1 MVGISTLL
9 KTTLF
14 GLQLGMTLV
23 LITVGL
29 TLIFGM
35 MDVINIAHGSLYML
49 GAYFGLSVVG
59 ATGNF
64 WLALLVA
71 PVLVAVVGAVMEVF
85 SIRPL
90 YGRDPLYHI
99 LLTFGVALIVQGIVE
114 DTWGA
119 QVKNIAKPAV
129 LEGTIQLGVV
139 TFPTFRL
146 FITVVATVVVAA
158 IWLLFTRSDVGILMR
173 ASGHDAEMVD
183 ALGVDVS
190 KVFTG
195 VFVFGAFLAGLAG
208 VLLGTARAVS
218 PAMGVNIIIQAFAIV
233 VIGGLGSFRGA
244 VIGAIAVGVLNAFG
258 SFYLPTMVD
267 LLVFLLMAVVL
278 LVKPGGLFGTPEVG

>member
-1 MVGISTLL
+1 
-9 KTTLF
+9 
-14 GLQLGMTLV
+14 
-23 LITVGL
+23 
-29 TLIFGM
+29 
-35 MDVINIAHGSLYML
+35 
-49 GAYFGLSVVG
+49 VVG

-99 LLTFGVALIVQGIVE
+99 LLTFGLALIVQGIVE
-114 DTWGA
+114 DRWGA